1 MATTDLAPDIPV
13 ISQRFMGALTLALD
27 LHRLQLRKGTTI
39 PYASH
44 LLAVTALVLEH
55 GGTEDQAI
63 AAALHD
69 AVEDQG
75 GQPTLDRIYSQFGPH
90 VGRLVEALSDA
101 DGTPKPP
108 WRERKERYVAR
119 LSDAPEE
126 ALLVDLACKVHNART
141 VVSALQR
148 DGAKA
153 WDRTGGGREGAQWYY
168 RALATEIGKRVPP
181 ATPLLAELEVLV
193 REMEAA

>member
-1 MATTDLAPDIPV
+1 MATTDLAPDTPV
-13 ISQRFMGALTLALD
+13 ITQRFLAALTLALD

-75 GQPTLDRIYSQFGPH
+75 GQPTLDRIYSQFGTH

-119 LSDAPEE
+119 LAHTPEE

-141 VVSALQR
+141 VVGALRR

-153 WDRTGGGREGAQWYY
+153 WERTGGGRDGSRWYY
-168 RALATEIGKRVPP
+168 RALATALGKRMDG
-181 ATPLLAELEVLV
+181 PLLREFEDLV
-193 REMEAA
+193 GQMEAQA

>member
-1 MATTDLAPDIPV
+1 MATTDLAPHAPV
-13 ISQRFMGALTLALD
+13 ITQRFIGALTLALD

-75 GQPTLDRIYSQFGPH
+75 GPSTLDRIWSQFGPD
-90 VGRLVEALSDA
+90 VARLVQSLTDA
-101 DGTPKPP
+101 DSTPKPP
-108 WRERKERYVAR
+108 WRERKERYIAR
-119 LSDAPEE
+119 LATAPDA
-126 ALLVDLACKVHNART
+126 ALLVDLACKVHNARII
-141 VVSALQR
+141 VQELRRQ
-148 DGAKA
+148 GAKA
-153 WDRTGGGREGAQWYY
+153 WERTGGGRDGSRWYY
-168 RALATEIGKRVPP
+168 RALLETMKGRTDESLV
-181 ATPLLAELEVLV
+181 AELEMLV
-193 REMEAA
+193 KEMEA

>member
-1 MATTDLAPDIPV
+1 MATTDLAPDAPV
-13 ISQRFMGALTLALD
+13 ITQRFLGALTLALD

-55 GGTEDQAI
+55 GGNEDQAI

-75 GQPTLDRIYSQFGPH
+75 GQPTLDRIWSQFGPQ
-90 VGRLVEALSDA
+90 VARLIQSLTDA
-101 DGTPKPP
+101 DTTPKPP

-119 LSDAPEE
+119 LATAPEE

-141 VVSALQR
+141 IVR
-148 DGAKA
+148 DVKREGAKA
-153 WDRTGGGREGAQWYY
+153 WERTGGGRDGSRWYY
-168 RALATEIGKRVPP
+168 RALLRAMQARTSGALVEEFAGLVQ
-181 ATPLLAELEVLV
+181 ELEG
-193 REMEAA
+193 A